1 MADSSVAFSFAPMA
15 ASSISF
21 ATRTSA
27 DRIPHSVCCQTGSD
41 SWRLAKAGTEVGMK
55 G

>member
-41 SWRLAKAGTEVGMK
+41 SWRLAKAGTEAGMK